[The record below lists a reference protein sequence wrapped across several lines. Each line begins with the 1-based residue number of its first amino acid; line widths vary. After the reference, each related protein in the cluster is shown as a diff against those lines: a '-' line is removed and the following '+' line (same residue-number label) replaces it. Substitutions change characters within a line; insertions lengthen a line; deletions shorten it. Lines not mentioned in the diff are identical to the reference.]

1 MKNKKNDGKYVIID
15 DGTAGGLFLS
25 ENEYYVDENKKV
37 VLCNFEKKDNL
48 FRKRYKLTH
57 GDKCY
62 SIIKYFCPEV
72 EFISI
77 KIMETGERGSI
88 DSFKAALEWCLKEK
102 IKLVHMSV
110 GTTNYIDAKKIEN
123 IIKQMVSNKM
133 ILCAALSNTN
143 FPTWPACFDG
153 VFGVRNYI
161 AKLQEKEISV
171 SKSFPLVLQVTQKCN
186 LRCSYCVYSGDY
198 KNRNHSQKEM
208 SWETAK
214 EAVDYLYGH
223 SMSSEDIYISFYG
236 GEPLLMFRLIKEVVE
251 YVKRE
256 YCQRTVHFNLTTNGT
271 LFTPEIVQYFIKN
284 NIQIMFSLDGP
295 KEVHDKNRIFAGSNR
310 GSFEKLR
317 DSMKMIYS
325 MDRKYY
331 KKNVS
336 FNTVLDPQNE
346 LRTIYE
352 FLDKDRLIS
361 KNLSRISVL
370 NDNYTD
376 KQCEFSGEF
385 VEEQE
390 YEYFK
395 CFLSKLKRI
404 NEKFVA
410 RAVKEEFDNEMREIK
425 QHEEKMQEEIS
436 KVNHHSGPCI
446 PGAKKIF
453 VTAEGNIYPCERV
466 SEISEVSKIGDIKK
480 GIDKNKVL
488 NLLNIERYSQDR
500 CKDCWAYQHCTICIA
515 CADDTKN
522 ISNKEIEKHCWKVR
536 GGFEEAMKNY
546 CTLKEL
552 GYKFEEYE

>member
-15 DGTAGGLFLS
+15 DGTAGGLSLS

-37 VLCNFEKKDNL
+37 VLCNSEKKDNL

>member
-1 MKNKKNDGKYVIID
+1 MTGQQ
-15 DGTAGGLFLS
+15 GGLFLS

-37 VLCNFEKKDNL
+37 VLCNSEKKDNL

>member
-15 DGTAGGLFLS
+15 DGIAGGLFLS

-37 VLCNFEKKDNL
+37 VLCNSEKKDNL

-466 SEISEVSKIGDIKK
+466 SEISEASKIGDIKK